1 MADFVYNE
9 TIINR
14 APSEKTCFD
23 PQTVVFV
30 FDKGISPIAMSL
42 DTLLSRNKRTRT
54 VDIFNFEY
62 SLDPNEKESQILI
75 GADKEVISSMETYLD
90 MVKYLSFKYG
100 LKHEYYKNLHGIWIN
115 MGMVRPQMGV
125 INHGIFASLVGNIDP
140 DDYILGNT
148 TYEKVCDSLL
158 FNQNNPIWNKFKVQ
172 DIFDVPETVYYD
184 SDNIEHHI
192 KRGDGQYN
200 LESVPCKIFEE
211 SNRCVKNNVHNNF
224 GKFTYRLGNYETNI
238 FATGNYSDNNHH
250 MFDDLVLTFVNSDN
264 TPCLDLDNMFII
276 CNGLVVDY
284 KRSEFSENQIFIPNI
299 IKYATYQQ
307 TSMKEGK
314 NPDAYLSKTINDA
327 GISIWNFNIPYESRG
342 YSYFFDIKI
351 YKWENVTV
359 SHHIAPLSVGN
370 LLKSEP
376 TEPSKS
382 IWLTTRLNFSNA
394 IDKNK
399 TVLICNNQIVSK
411 TDWDVDPSKS
421 NSIILKNISIEFDI
435 LYSELY
441 AKLKKYL
448 EIIIGH
454 RVETLPKITDFIKPD
469 KTYTD
474 EEFAELM
481 KEYQETIKNYYGAE
495 EFNYHF
501 VSSAINVVNAQFK
514 NRIYNIIQFD
524 TATPVSYDVEVIEN
538 RNDIVFDKPA
548 KDCMR
553 NKHWTPDDI
562 LVING
567 NIHTFENVYADVF
580 KPVRRWYLNNID
592 GVFENAD
599 GYKLQVVRL
608 NKKSSKYM
616 KLNYQMMINGQID
629 GYRYFTYNPV
639 KDEYIPYNSAVK
651 DFKANYIQIDT
662 ASEAFDPKMTY
673 FIKIG
678 TTYQKV
684 APSSLNGFDDGV
696 TYFRKEF
703 VQDIYV
709 LKK

>member
-30 FDKGISPIAMSL
+30 FDKGIAPIAMTL
-42 DTLLSRNKRTRT
+42 DTLLSRKKRTRT

-62 SLDPNEKESQILI
+62 SEDPYEKESQILI

-125 INHGIFASLVGNIDP
+125 VNHGIFTSLVGNIDP
-140 DDYILGNT
+140 DDYVLGNT
-148 TYEKVCDSLL
+148 IYEKVCDSLL
-158 FNQNNPIWNKFKVQ
+158 FNQDNPVWNKFKVQ

-184 SDNIEHHI
+184 SDNIEHYI

-200 LESVPCKIFEE
+200 LESIPCKIFEE

-224 GKFTYRLGNYETNI
+224 GKFTYRLGNYETNV

-276 CNGLVVDY
+276 CNGLIVDY

-351 YKWENVTV
+351 YKWENVIV

-376 TEPSKS
+376 SEPSKS

-399 TVLICNNQIVSK
+399 TILICNNQIVSK

-421 NSIILKNISIEFDI
+421 NSIILKNVSIEFDI
-435 LYSELY
+435 LYAELY

-454 RVETLPKITDFIKPD
+454 RVETLPKITEFIKPD

-481 KEYQETIKNYYGAE
+481 KEYQEK
-495 EFNYHF
+495 
-501 VSSAINVVNAQFK
+501 
-514 NRIYNIIQFD
+514 
-524 TATPVSYDVEVIEN
+524 
-538 RNDIVFDKPA
+538 
-548 KDCMR
+548 
-553 NKHWTPDDI
+553 
-562 LVING
+562 
-567 NIHTFENVYADVF
+567 
-580 KPVRRWYLNNID
+580 
-592 GVFENAD
+592 
-599 GYKLQVVRL
+599 
-608 NKKSSKYM
+608 
-616 KLNYQMMINGQID
+616 
-629 GYRYFTYNPV
+629 
-639 KDEYIPYNSAVK
+639 
-651 DFKANYIQIDT
+651 
-662 ASEAFDPKMTY
+662 
-673 FIKIG
+673 IKI
-678 TTYQKV
+678 
-684 APSSLNGFDDGV
+684 A
-696 TYFRKEF
+696 
-703 VQDIYV
+703 
-709 LKK
+709 